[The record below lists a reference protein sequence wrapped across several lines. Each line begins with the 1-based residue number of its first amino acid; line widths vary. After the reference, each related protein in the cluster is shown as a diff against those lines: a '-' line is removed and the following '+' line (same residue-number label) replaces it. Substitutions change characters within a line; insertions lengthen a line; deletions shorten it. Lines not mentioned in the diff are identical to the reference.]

1 MSNSG
6 CPSVSMFSRHMHTW
20 FSRVCTMRSSLAGL
34 RLPVWRATLPSSVLA
49 NWAVPSAP
57 GWAGKVQNSWAGVKK
72 EGIKPCCSARTDVWK
87 WVLTRVWQSGWYTD
101 HSDGR
106 YQVQPAE
113 NSTGCKLGKP
123 SGEGRGSTLW
133 QETCWLCPAGH
144 VNSTNNTM
152 SVDVQM
158 PKADS
163 SSVDARVRVL
173 VGWSP
178 LAPNL

>member
-1 MSNSG
+1 MFNPG

-34 RLPVWRATLPSSVLA
+34 RLPVWHATLPSSVLA

-57 GWAGKVQNSWAGVKK
+57 GWAGKARNSWAGVKK

-87 WVLTRVWQSGWYTD
+87 WLLTRVWQSGWYTN

-106 YQVQPAE
+106 Y
-113 NSTGCKLGKP
+113 
-123 SGEGRGSTLW
+123 
-133 QETCWLCPAGH
+133 GH

-158 PKADS
+158 PKFDS
-163 SSVDARVRVL
+163 SSLDARVRVL